1 MVHRTVSGCSEVSGN
16 HRMAE
21 VVRDFWRS
29 PGPTLYLK
37 LGHQEASYIKPHSG
51 NFWISPRREIS
62 WNLCPT
68 MSGPQWKSDSW
79 HWQGASCVPVCV
91 QCFVSHHWENSKRS
105 LASCPLYTVDARYLY
120 ILRFSEV
127 LFSRVPDLTAFPHM
141 KDAPVPQLS
150 KWPTSC
156 PHQILYEDFMGD
168 SIKNVNEV
176 QVDNNHWSFLIY
188 QANCFIVECYLIH
201 QAWLPLPEG
210 MLTTS
215 YHFLICVPA
224 NDFWYSLLHHFP
236 RNEVK
241 VIGLK
246 FYEVSSCSPWRHLL
260 SSND

>member
-1 MVHRTVSGCSEVSGN
+1 MLWGVRESQNGWGCKGLLEVTWSN
-16 HRMAE
+16 PVPQA
-21 VVRDFWRS
+21 W
-29 PGPTLYLK
+29 
-37 LGHQEASYIKPHSG
+37 
-51 NFWISPRREIS
+51 SPRGLLYKTTFWQFLNIS
-62 WNLCPT
+62 KKGDFMKSVGNLCPT

-91 QCFVSHHWENSKRS
+91 QCFVPHHWENSKRS